1 MTTRTN
7 ETASTMRA
15 LIGGEGGQW
24 RLEEIAL
31 PEQLGAVR
39 IQVHAAGL
47 NRADLYALEG
57 SYTANSQSEGA
68 FTAGME
74 VAGVVETGSPLAPH
88 LPAGTR
94 VMGITIGAFADYA
107 LCHPRLIVPIPE
119 GLSFEEAATL
129 PIGLITEHDA
139 LVTQARFTQ
148 GETVLITGGTSAIGL
163 IGIQLAQALGAGK
176 MIATTT
182 SEDKRT
188 ALTKADADITVNTK
202 TESLATAV
210 LAATDGQGADITLDH
225 VGGELFTSVPEATA
239 IGGRIVSIGRL
250 AGPATQVNL
259 DTIAFRRQKLI
270 DTTFSIRTRS
280 ELADV
285 VEALADRVLPAVAD
299 GHIAPRLDSVYPADR
314 ADDAAQRL
322 RTNAAVGKLV
332 LTFADA
338 HTDTTPSPVAHIFG
352 SIAQIGYV
360 VRDIEASMQGFINCG
375 IGPWF
380 YLKNVKPGDFTYHG
394 EPSDMAMDVAVAN
407 SGDIQIELITPVND
421 APSMYRGF
429 LAAGHE
435 GVQHVAY
442 WSEDYQTVPSRP
454 VSPWGKKDGS
464 TARMAGSLTW
474 PPSTAP
480 APSSRSPTWAG
491 RRSSC
496 LISSSSSQP
505 TGTAP
510 APSRRS
516 TPGCHPIPTRRPTCS
531 QHWDENNYGTSPHS
545 DPAGHP
551 RGLRRP

>member
-15 LIGGEGGQW
+15 LIGGKGGQW
-24 RLEEIAL
+24 LLEETPL

-57 SYTANSQSEGA
+57 SYTANSQSGSA

-119 GLSFEEAATL
+119 GLSFEAAATL
-129 PIGLITEHDA
+129 PVGLITEHDA
-139 LVTQARFTQ
+139 LVTQAGFTG

-163 IGIQLAQALGAGK
+163 IGIQLVQALGAGK
-176 MIATTT
+176 VIATTT

-188 ALTKADADITVNTK
+188 ALTEAGADITVNTK

-270 DTTFSIRTRS
+270 GTTFSIRTRS

-285 VEALADRVLPAVAD
+285 VAALADRVLPAVAE
-299 GHIAPRLDSVYPADR
+299 GHIVPHLDSVYPVDR
-314 ADDAAQRL
+314 ADEAAGRL
-322 RTNAAVGKLV
+322 RANTAVGKLV
-332 LTFADA
+332 LSFADA
-338 HTDTTPSPVAHIFG
+338 HTDTTPAPSPVARIFG

-421 APSMYRGF
+421 APSMYRDF

-442 WSEDYQTVPSRP
+442 WSEDYQTLYDRALAAGFTVGQEGRIGGEDGRFAYLATEHHPGTVIEISDLGGSKKFLFGLIKLAAANWDGSRP
-454 VSPWGKKDGS
+454 IQEID
-464 TARMAGSLTW
+464 ARL
-474 PPSTAP
+474 
-480 APSSRSPTWAG
+480 
-491 RRSSC
+491 
-496 LISSSSSQP
+496 L
-505 TGTAP
+505 
-510 APSRRS
+510 
-516 TPGCHPIPTRRPTCS
+516 
-531 QHWDENNYGTSPHS
+531 S
-545 DPAGHP
+545 DPDAQADMLAALG
-551 RGLRRP
+551 